1 MLGGLSDRIRY
12 GWRALSFGCVIHE
25 LYFENMRDKNG
36 GWPIIKCS
44 GEVSTCASGERPS
57 KTERVRIQDGET
69 HIFIPYLTH
78 AGGAEVARWG
88 HEWSGG
94 SGQISYLTRD
104 EKKKWVTSNDH
115 TQQAKRTHR
124 TRWRDIGERE
134 SGYNEDVRVSIRIS
148 LDDRI
153 GQG

>member
-104 EKKKWVTSNDH
+104 EKK
-115 TQQAKRTHR
+115 
-124 TRWRDIGERE
+124 
-134 SGYNEDVRVSIRIS
+134 SGSRATTIPSKQNA
-148 LDDRI
+148 RI
-153 GQG
+153 GHGGETLESESQGIMRMSG